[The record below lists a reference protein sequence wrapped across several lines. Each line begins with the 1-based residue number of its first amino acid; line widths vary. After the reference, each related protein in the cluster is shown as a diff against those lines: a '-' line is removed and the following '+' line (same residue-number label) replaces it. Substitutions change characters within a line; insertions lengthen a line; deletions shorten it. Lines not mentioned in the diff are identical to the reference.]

1 MAAPSLNLRAVESVL
16 ESLRRGQRQLAR
28 NPRGAVDA
36 AVRQLLTLGRARE
49 QQEGATYR
57 IDDLAQASNVTVRN
71 IRAYQERGLLHAP
84 RREGR
89 VAIFDDTH
97 LSRLKIITSMLERGY
112 TSVHITEMLNA
123 WESGHDLADVLGL
136 EKVLVPPRLDDPPV
150 TMTLAEVRA
159 LAGDKDALQRYIDVG
174 LVEIKGAKALV
185 RRPGLLRAFGEMR
198 TFGMPTEALIK
209 LHSEVS
215 MAVDGITR
223 ALVNEAVRQV
233 GDQFL
238 IPSEGKAGGGKVAE
252 PSTAEVSELVATLT
266 RFRELATSTV
276 VGTFSESM
284 ERTIED
290 LLAAYLAMAL
300 PSDAEDVG

>member
-1 MAAPSLNLRAVESVL
+1 MAAPSLNIRAVESVL

-36 AVRQLLTLGRARE
+36 AVRQLLSLGRVRE
-49 QQEGATYR
+49 QDPVGQSYR
-57 IDDLAQASNVTVRN
+57 IDDLARASNVTVRN

-97 LSRLKIITSMLERGY
+97 LSRLKIISSMLDRGY

-136 EKVLVPPRLDDPPV
+136 EKALVPPRLDDPPA
-150 TMTLAEVRA
+150 TMTLAEVRT
-159 LAGDKDALQRYIDVG
+159 LTGDKDALQRYIDVG
-174 LVEIKGAKALV
+174 LIEIQGTKALV
-185 RRPGLLRAFGEMR
+185 RRPELLRAFGEMR
-198 TFGMPTEALIK
+198 SFGMPVEGLVK

-238 IPSEGKAGGGKVAE
+238 APPEGKTPE
-252 PSTAEVSELVATLT
+252 PSGAEVGELVATLT

-290 LLAAYLAMAL
+290 LLAAYLAMSL
-300 PSDAEDVG
+300 PVEAEDAG